1 MFSGKLVDTIVKH
14 SDDIMRLVIKR
25 VREDPDL
32 KYIGSLSDAELL
44 ERGHHILE
52 RMEMWLNP
60 SKRKALER
68 DYEELGRRR
77 FEQSVPLHESVRALL
92 LIRSQAIEYVFQQGF
107 DQSSLEIHAEREL
120 EHWLASF
127 FDVLVYHLVKGY
139 EAALRELPTVP
150 VRPHHEPYPFW
161 VP

>member
-1 MFSGKLVDTIVKH
+1 MFSGKLVDTVVKH

-25 VREDPDL
+25 IREDDDL
-32 KYIGSLSDAELL
+32 KCVGSLSDSELL
-44 ERGHHILE
+44 ERGRHILGRLE
-52 RMEMWLNP
+52 TWLNP
-60 SKRKALER
+60 SKRELLGR
-68 DYEELGRRR
+68 DYEELGKRR

-92 LIRSQAIEYVFQQGF
+92 LIRSTAIEFVFEQGF
-107 DQSSLEIHAEREL
+107 DQNSLEIHAEREL

-139 EAALRELPTVP
+139 EAAFRELAGIPRT
-150 VRPHHEPYPFW
+150 PHHEPYPFW

>member
-1 MFSGKLVDTIVKH
+1 MLSGKLVDTIVKH

-25 VREDPDL
+25 VREDADL

-44 ERGHHILE
+44 ERGRHILG
-52 RMEMWLNP
+52 RMETWVNP
-60 SKRKALER
+60 SKRKSLER

-77 FEQSVPLHESVRALL
+77 FEQSVPLHEAVRALL
-92 LIRSQAIEYVFQQGF
+92 LIRSQAIEYVFEQGF

-139 EAALRELPTVP
+139 EAALRELASVP
-150 VRPHHEPYPFW
+150 STPHHEPYPFW